1 MEKLSGL
8 FKQGKAQESET
19 PKSAKFRFCILLPD
33 YSGVQADEKGWL
45 VFSDVETL
53 SLACDSSGGIPSTI
67 EAAEQI
73 MTQNAE
79 LDDLRNQ
86 LTSTQTQFTHAV
98 EHSNLAAHR
107 QTLVI
112 KERDNATRRIQQLE
126 DAMRTAIAQLH
137 HSYND
142 APDWLDQ
149 GAHGW
154 IRAAAIGLRDALGK

>member
-8 FKQGKAQESET
+8 FKQGKSQGGGT
-19 PKSAKFRFCILLPD
+19 PQATNLRFCILLPD
-33 YSGVQADEKGWL
+33 FSGVQADQNGWL
-45 VFSDVETL
+45 VLSDVETL
-53 SLACDSSGGIPSTI
+53 ALACESSGGIPSTV

-73 MTQNAE
+73 MKQNAE
-79 LDDLRNQ
+79 LEDLRNQ
-86 LTSTQTQFTHAV
+86 FTATQTQFTRAV

-107 QTLVI
+107 QTLVV
-112 KERDNATRRIQQLE
+112 KERDSATKRIQQLE